1 MSANLYNVVGKL
13 VAIKFGKNGWMKIL
27 VYRKV

>member
-1 MSANLYNVVGKL
+1 MGANPYNVVGKL

-27 VYRKV
+27 VEKV